1 MFFLEIGMV
10 RPGGTRENVPT
21 QGPQWGAYGFLLLSD
36 YLRIASTSNLYL
48 CVIDLLHHHHSSSN
62 KYRRSAKTTFAS
74 WLWKTP
80 VDCCSAARTHTS
92 QCVANTLT
100 RYAIHRHRHHHHTNT
115 QLNKLFIQYQANLVR
130 LLMLLTTMI
139 FEMKLDNGIYAS
151 CNEPQSPVYF
161 GIWVGREKESHV
173 FGLKA
178 PWLGPLCKLFFF
190 CLIKLHF
197 KQVSLWGCTVRHSP
211 PPPPSFSSSC
221 RACFILNTYCRLS
234 LVDGGWGAKYKG
246 AHFHFQLFDEWKDS
260 PRIVRHSYYS
270 FIWWCSHA
278 RWSISY
284 LMVWRTYALL
294 TLYFFL
300 FLLYVG
306 GRVRSWEAGERRWC
320 ESVRP
325 IAQQHCRPRW
335 YVTFD
340 LFHSPMIEYSVERDD
355 QPLFA
360 VDVELLIMLLL
371 LLLLFL
377 FFLCVVRLP
386 SFWCRSSSSVFCVSW
401 LSPFMKWKKKKDG
414 ELFVGTV
421 ADFSGMDPLIYREP
435 LRTEQYDATN
445 LNGMSN
451 SIPFSLVYDDVHI
464 F

>member
-1 MFFLEIGMV
+1 
-10 RPGGTRENVPT
+10 
-21 QGPQWGAYGFLLLSD
+21 
-36 YLRIASTSNLYL
+36 
-48 CVIDLLHHHHSSSN
+48 
-62 KYRRSAKTTFAS
+62 
-74 WLWKTP
+74 
-80 VDCCSAARTHTS
+80 
-92 QCVANTLT
+92 
-100 RYAIHRHRHHHHTNT
+100 
-115 QLNKLFIQYQANLVR
+115 
-130 LLMLLTTMI
+130 MI

-173 FGLKA
+173 FGLEA
-178 PWLGPLCKLFFF
+178 PWLGPLCKLFF
-190 CLIKLHF
+190 CLIQLHF

-211 PPPPSFSSSC
+211 PPLSFSSSC

-340 LFHSPMIEYSVERDD
+340 LFHSPMIEYSVERSSRPASFRLRRWIINNASSSS
-355 QPLFA
+355 PLP
-360 VDVELLIMLLL
+360 LLPL
-371 LLLLFL
+371 
-377 FFLCVVRLP
+377 
-386 SFWCRSSSSVFCVSW
+386 CRSSAF
-401 LSPFMKWKKKKDG
+401 LLMPFIFFGLLRLMAFALYEMKKKKDG